1 MRIYD
6 SNLLIYSFQPA
17 YSFLQADF
25 LQANAYLSNITK
37 LEVLGYQ
44 LISQAEK
51 NYFERLFTLTNFL
64 QIDDVIINEAI
75 NLRQMRKMSTGDSI
89 VAATAK
95 IYNLDVYTHN
105 TNDFKWISGLNI
117 IDPLLNS
124 SV

>member
-75 NLRQMRKMSTGDSI
+75 NLRQMRWVILSFQED
-89 VAATAK
+89 
-95 IYNLDVYTHN
+95 
-105 TNDFKWISGLNI
+105 LNPI
-117 IDPLLNS
+117 LLMFS
-124 SV
+124 KTDLRKYRWQF